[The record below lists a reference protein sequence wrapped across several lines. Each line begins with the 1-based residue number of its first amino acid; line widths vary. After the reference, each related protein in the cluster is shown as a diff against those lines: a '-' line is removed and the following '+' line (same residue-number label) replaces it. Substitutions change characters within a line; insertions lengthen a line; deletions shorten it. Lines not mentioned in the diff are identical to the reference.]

1 MFKKTLIAAAVATVA
16 STAAMADVSIS
27 GKVESTLTSTDS
39 ANMVMTQDAKLVFKA
54 SEDLGNGMT
63 ASAVIVLDTDEMI
76 ADATS
81 TTMTQNQTVAISGG
95 FGTVVMGRMEDFT
108 ESKVLSMVDVLGGS
122 SVELGGDNAGRQNGA
137 TAYVSPAIN
146 GLTVGVAGFSLADGD
161 DFDATDI
168 ALMYANGPL
177 AINLAVENMD
187 DYSVKA
193 LTTTTLGV
201 KYTVGDLSV
210 AAVMQDIDTVSGTD
224 TDDAMVTAV
233 YNMGN
238 NSVAI
243 GWNDD
248 ESEAENDTVVELRHN
263 FSKRT
268 RAYIGVKDSD
278 TDTEDTTYLG
288 MEHSF

>member
-63 ASAVIVLDTDEMI
+63 ASAEIVLDTDQI
-76 ADATS
+76 TGGTS
-81 TTMTQNQTVAISGG
+81 AAMTQNQTVAISGG

-108 ESKVLSMVDVLGGS
+108 ESKVLSMVDVFGGS

-146 GLTVGVAGFSLADGD
+146 GLTVGVAGFSLNDGD

-187 DYSVKA
+187 DYSTKA